1 MADKYRELEV
11 IQPASMTFV
20 FRMGKG
26 ECHKVLTG
34 TCSLDRTVP
43 DRSQDIGDESDYDF
57 CPNLLKS
64 MMDGSYPL
72 RLARKLPID
81 IVQSTCGHWEFS
93 DGQHR
98 TCIAMR
104 KNLTVEAEV
113 STDSSGL
120 CELCDDRPEPD
131 DPVEIVYID

>member
-1 MADKYRELEV
+1 MPEKYRELEV

-20 FRMGKG
+20 FHLTRG
-26 ECHKVLTG
+26 ECHKELTG

-43 DRSQDIGDESDYDF
+43 DRSHDIGDESDYDF
-57 CPNLLKS
+57 CTNLHKS
-64 MMDGSYPL
+64 MTEGIEV
-72 RLARKLPID
+72 ARGMPID
-81 IVQSTCGHWEFS
+81 ILQLNCGHWAFN

-113 STDSSGL
+113 STDSSRA
-120 CELCDDRPEPD
+120 CELCEPRSP
-131 DPVEIVYID
+131 DPDYHVTEIQVP

>member
-1 MADKYRELEV
+1 MPEKDRELEV

-20 FRMGKG
+20 FQLTRG
-26 ECHKVLTG
+26 ECHKELTG

-43 DRSQDIGDESDYDF
+43 DRSYDIGGECDYDF

-64 MMDGSYPL
+64 MTDGSYPIEV
-72 RLARKLPID
+72 ARRMPID
-81 IVQSTCGHWEFS
+81 ILQLKCGHWEFN

-104 KNLTVEAEV
+104 KTLTVEAEV
-113 STDSSGL
+113 STDSTRV
-120 CELCDDRPEPD
+120 CETCEDQNPEYPA
-131 DPVEIVYID
+131 